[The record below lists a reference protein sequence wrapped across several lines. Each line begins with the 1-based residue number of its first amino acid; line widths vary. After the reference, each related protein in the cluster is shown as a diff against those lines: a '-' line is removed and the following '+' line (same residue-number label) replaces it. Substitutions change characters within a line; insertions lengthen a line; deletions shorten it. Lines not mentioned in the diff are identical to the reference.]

1 MENALEI
8 EFEGV
13 YGKYKITQED
23 KTEVRNY
30 RLALLTCGI
39 SFTAGISQWLLIS
52 DSFAWVWLIPMCI
65 SLGLALKWIHIYVQV
80 LHRTLQ
86 LLWAI
91 GTLGIIA
98 LILKGNSQ
106 ELISNLISRP
116 ILILII
122 GPYFAAMAGL
132 GFKEFFCFQRPEAVG
147 VTLLLPISL
156 GSHLLGVLPQKI
168 EMVLLCLAA
177 VLFLILA
184 LRKFGMDAASD
195 IGDKSVFQYLRSK
208 NETAKNLNAKQ
219 RKLKDAFKK
228 SN

>member
-1 MENALEI
+1 MENTLEI

-23 KTEVRNY
+23 KKEVRNY
-30 RLALLTCGI
+30 RLALLICGI
-39 SFTAGISQWLLIS
+39 SFTAGMSQWLLIGN
-52 DSFAWVWLIPMCI
+52 SFAWIWLIPMSI

-86 LLWAI
+86 LFWAI
-91 GTLGIIA
+91 GALGITA

-106 ELISNLISRP
+106 ELISDLVSRP

-132 GFKEFFCFQRPEAVG
+132 GFKEFFCFQRPEAIG
-147 VTLLLPISL
+147 LTLLLPISL
-156 GSHLLGVLPQKI
+156 GSHLLGVLPKEI
-168 EMVLLCLAA
+168 EMILLCLSA

-184 LRKFGMDAASD
+184 VRKFGMDAASD
-195 IGDKSVFQYLRSK
+195 IGDKSIFQYLRSK
-208 NETAKNLNAKQ
+208 DQTAK
-219 RKLKDAFKK
+219 
-228 SN
+228 S

>member
-23 KTEVRNY
+23 KQEVRNY
-30 RLALLTCGI
+30 RLALLACGI

-86 LLWAI
+86 FLWAI
-91 GTLGIIA
+91 GALGIIA

-106 ELISNLISRP
+106 ELISNLVSRP

-132 GFKEFFCFQRPEAVG
+132 GFKEFFCFQRPEAIG

-156 GSHLLGVLPQKI
+156 GSHLLGAMPQEI
-168 EMVLLCLAA
+168 EMILLYLSA

-184 LRKFGMDAASD
+184 VRKFGMDAASD

-208 NETAKNLNAKQ
+208 DETAKT
-219 RKLKDAFKK
+219 
-228 SN
+228 